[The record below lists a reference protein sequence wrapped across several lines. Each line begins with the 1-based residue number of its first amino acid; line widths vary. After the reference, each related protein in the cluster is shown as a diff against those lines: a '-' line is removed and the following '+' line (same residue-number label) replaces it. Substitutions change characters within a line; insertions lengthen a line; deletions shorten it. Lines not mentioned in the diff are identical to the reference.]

1 MNQKKEDSLIR
12 AQVERLLASLERM
25 RFEEYLRYVDNRKR
39 QIVNGFLLGL
49 ARGAGPAVGFS
60 ILGALVVMLLQN
72 LAKKNL
78 PLIGGFLAELA
89 RLVLERL

>member
-1 MNQKKEDSLIR
+1 MSQKKEDGPLH
-12 AQVERLLASLERM
+12 AQVDRLLASMERM
-25 RFEEYLRYVDNRKR
+25 RFEEYLKYLDNRKR
-39 QIVNGFLLGL
+39 QLANSFLLGL
-49 ARGAGPAVGFS
+49 ARGAGTAVGFT

>member
-1 MNQKKEDSLIR
+1 MSQGKEDGMLH
-12 AQVERLLASLERM
+12 AQIERLLASLERM
-25 RFEEYLRYVDNRKR
+25 RFEEYLKYMDNRKR
-39 QIVNGFLLGL
+39 QLVDSFLLGL
-49 ARGAGPAVGFS
+49 ARGVGTAVGFT
-60 ILGALVVMLLQN
+60 ILGALAVMLLQN

>member
-1 MNQKKEDSLIR
+1 MRHRKEDGLLR
-12 AQVERLLASLERM
+12 EQLERMLTSLERM
-25 RFEEYLRYVDNRKR
+25 RFEEYLKYVDNRKR
-39 QIVNGFLLGL
+39 QLANSFLLGL
-49 ARGAGPAVGFS
+49 ARGAGTAVGFS

>member
-1 MNQKKEDSLIR
+1 MGLDS
-12 AQVERLLASLERM
+12 VLLPFGDSYFNLVIICFHILA
-25 RFEEYLRYVDNRKR
+25 D
-39 QIVNGFLLGL
+39 GFLLGL
-49 ARGAGPAVGFS
+49 ARGAGTAVGFS

>member
-39 QIVNGFLLGL
+39 QIVNDFLLGL
-49 ARGAGPAVGFS
+49 ARGAGTAVGFS

-72 LAKKNL
+72 LAQTNL

>member
-1 MNQKKEDSLIR
+1 MRHRKEDGLLR
-12 AQVERLLASLERM
+12 EQVERMLTSLERM
-25 RFEEYLRYVDNRKR
+25 RFEEYLKYVDNRKR
-39 QIVNGFLLGL
+39 QLANSFLLGL
-49 ARGAGPAVGFS
+49 ARGAGTAVGFS